1 MEDKQ
6 QAGYQARL
14 VAMRKRLI
22 HEVDLAEE
30 ALREDVRAPGELSNL
45 PTHPADHAVEGLD
58 AELAIA
64 QNEEHL
70 LAEVEAALERIE
82 AGTYGVCQDC
92 GQPIRKERLG
102 AIPYTPRCLKCA
114 RGHSDELEP
123 PC

>member
-1 MEDKQ
+1 MENKQ
-6 QAGYQARL
+6 QAGFKSRL
-14 VAMRKRLI
+14 LALRKRLI
-22 HEVDLAEE
+22 HEVDAAED

-82 AGTYGVCQDC
+82 AGTFGACRDC
-92 GQPIRKERLG
+92 GQPIRKERL
-102 AIPYTPRCLKCA
+102 AAVPYTSRCLKCA
-114 RGHSDELEP
+114 REHSDELEP
-123 PC
+123 PT